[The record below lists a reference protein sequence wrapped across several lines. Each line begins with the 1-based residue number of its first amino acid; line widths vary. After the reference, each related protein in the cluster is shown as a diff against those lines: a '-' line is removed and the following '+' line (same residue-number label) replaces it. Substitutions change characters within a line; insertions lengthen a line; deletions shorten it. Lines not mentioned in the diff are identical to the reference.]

1 MGVEFADEHS
11 WWIDEDE
18 VRDFA
23 EMKNMFPQ
31 TAPGTDGDVKAT
43 IQLTHHIHQ

>member
-31 TAPGTDGDVKAT
+31 TMD
-43 IQLTHHIHQ
+43 IQSMVPMTMLVTE